1 MNETLAAAQ
10 DAVAAAAQK
19 TITFAQAWRDGGPL
33 MWVLAGLSV
42 LAFAIV
48 LYLLFA
54 QRRGALAPRAL
65 VSDVFSRLQAADHG
79 EARRLC
85 ERRPCAF
92 SSLVL
97 AALDVVRVTPQGVK
111 PNVSAAVE
119 TAGSHVAERLQGS
132 VDWLADLAALAPL
145 VGLLGTVLGM
155 FQAFGGI
162 GAEDLAANA
171 KPVVL
176 AAGVSKAIITTVFGL
191 VVAIPCLAFHA
202 FLRRRTAKRIAGLE
216 TLSLIIEKAF

>member
-1 MNETLAAAQ
+1 MNETGMTL
-10 DAVAAAAQK
+10 
-19 TITFAQAWRDGGPL
+19 AQAWNYGGPL
-33 MWVLAGLSV
+33 MWVLAALSV
-42 LAFAIV
+42 VALAIV

-54 QRRGALAPRAL
+54 QRREALTPRTL
-65 VSDVFSRLQAADHG
+65 MSDVFSKLQVGDHG

-92 SSLVL
+92 AALAL
-97 AALDVVRVTPQGVK
+97 AALDAARGAVQGQRVD
-111 PNVSAAVE
+111 VSPAVE
-119 TAGSHVAERLQGS
+119 TAGAHVAEQLQAA
-132 VDWLADLAALAPL
+132 VDWLADIAAIAPL

-162 GAEDLAANA
+162 ANDIAANA

-176 AAGVSKAIITTVFGL
+176 AAGVSQAIITTVFGL
-191 VVAIPCLAFHA
+191 VISIPCLACHA

-216 TLSLIIEKAF
+216 TLAVILQKAF